1 MNEIDQ
7 DITKC
12 LIIHGF
18 GGGIHEV
25 KPLADY
31 LNQRGYE
38 TVCPLLKGHSATRSA
53 MKKATYKEWID
64 SAEQELLKLEQTGG
78 HIVLVGFSMGG
89 LIAAH
94 LASEHPVL
102 AMVTINTPVF
112 YWNIHRVFLNLL
124 EDVKTKKHSN
134 ILRYLKAGAHSPVR
148 AMLQFLLLLRHGK
161 KKFGSVLCPVLIIQA
176 EDDDTVRRR
185 SVDYMDRHIA
195 SDKKTIR
202 YVHEGGHLIL
212 LSNGADQVMACV
224 DEFIRSQ

>member
-1 MNEIDQ
+1 MNETYKNK
-7 DITKC
+7 TKC

-25 KPLADY
+25 KPLAEY
-31 LNQRGYE
+31 LNQRGCE

-78 HIVLVGFSMGG
+78 QIVLIGFSMGG

-94 LASEHPVL
+94 LASEHPVQFIV
-102 AMVTINTPVF
+102 AINTPVF
-112 YWNIHRVFLNLL
+112 YWNIHRVFLNLM
-124 EDVKTKKHSN
+124 EDVRTKKRGH
-134 ILRYLKAGAHSPVR
+134 IRRYLKASANSPIR

-161 KKFGSVLCPVLIIQA
+161 KKFGAVHCPVLIIQA

-195 SDKKTIR
+195 SDKITIR
-202 YVHEGGHLIL
+202 YFHQGGHLIL
-212 LSNGADQVMACV
+212 LSREAEQVMACV
-224 DEFIRSQ
+224 DEFIRSH